1 MSANFNDPAA
11 NAPDAAAYKGKG
23 KAEDPSVEMSM
34 DEEESEESENENEE
48 LVSSKSLWS
57 NCQNTAWVANVVFV
71 FRFLKVNT
79 VPPSIIL
86 ASISSMPLDGP
97 LNHFL
102 RDLHYETPLVYSRKL
117 TFSSQTKTRVRAT
130 SNPSPPIT

>member
-48 LVSSKSLWS
+48 LVSSE
-57 NCQNTAWVANVVFV
+57 FV
-71 FRFLKVNT
+71 RSKRQKHT
-79 VPPSIIL
+79 
-86 ASISSMPLDGP
+86 MGC
-97 LNHFL
+97 
-102 RDLHYETPLVYSRKL
+102 
-117 TFSSQTKTRVRAT
+117 
-130 SNPSPPIT
+130 